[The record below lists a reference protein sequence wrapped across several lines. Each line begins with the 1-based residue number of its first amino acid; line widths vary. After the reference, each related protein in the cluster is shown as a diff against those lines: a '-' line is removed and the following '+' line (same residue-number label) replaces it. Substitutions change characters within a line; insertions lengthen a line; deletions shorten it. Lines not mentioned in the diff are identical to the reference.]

1 MLTLYFKDLFQ
12 VKKCYF
18 SLSLGAVL
26 VLAANSVMA
35 QGQQPNN
42 NVEVKNGGVYIGEV
56 SKKVTGLNPGVEDK
70 AVAIGKGSKV
80 GESAVAVGFEAD
92 AHLEG
97 AVAVGRGAKTQAYAV
112 AMGFQANAHTQAIAM
127 GKHSKAGGI
136 FSLALGDEAKA
147 NGDSS
152 LAFGRGSVASGW
164 ANAFGR
170 DAKAT
175 GQLSTALGW
184 KADASGLRAQAIG
197 AQSKASGQGSI
208 SFGSNVH
215 TTGDNSF
222 SIGRNITNSNAQ
234 TVAIGNDIRN
244 TAQNSVFLG
253 NSSAYVEK
261 GDTTGGIGKVE
272 GNYAGVD
279 AKGVVSVGSKGN
291 ERRIQNVAAGLLSHR
306 STDAVNGSQLHA
318 TNQRV
323 EEVNKDA
330 KAGIAAAM
338 AFKDV
343 PFVPG
348 KWSYAAGAAHY
359 SSESAVSLNLGRT
372 SANGKYA
379 ISGGISS
386 DSRGRV
392 GFRVGISGVFN

>member
-1 MLTLYFKDLFQ
+1 M
-12 VKKCYF
+12 KKCYF

-56 SKKVTGLNPGVEDK
+56 SKKVTGLSHGVEDK

-338 AFKDV
+338 AFKEV

-348 KWSYAAGAAHY
+348 KWSYAAGAARY